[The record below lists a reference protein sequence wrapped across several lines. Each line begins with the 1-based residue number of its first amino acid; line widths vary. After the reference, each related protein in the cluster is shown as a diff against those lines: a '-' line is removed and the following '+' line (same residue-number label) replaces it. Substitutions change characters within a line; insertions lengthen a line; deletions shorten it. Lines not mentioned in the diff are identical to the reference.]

1 MGRSTNRI
9 RLLAQHTSPDGAVR
23 APAAAGTATPHP
35 TPHSESFPDADD
47 EPEAEAEEAAQMTSR
62 EKFLYDLQGFLVVKA
77 ALSAEEVGRLNAAFD
92 ANWEQRVPS
101 VSGVRGGVGGST
113 NEFRGMCEWPQPHCQ
128 PFRELL
134 VPKRLIGHL
143 NTMFGRGWRQSG
155 YVPFMITASNAQ
167 QGSRPPNPAVG
178 GGIHGAGAA
187 HFHPAMYYVRR

>member
-1 MGRSTNRI
+1 
-9 RLLAQHTSPDGAVR
+9 
-23 APAAAGTATPHP
+23 
-35 TPHSESFPDADD
+35 
-47 EPEAEAEEAAQMTSR
+47 MTSR

-128 PFRELL
+128 PFRDLL

-187 HFHPAMYYVRR
+187 QFHPAMYYVRRQCFL